1 MAREIGYLISR
12 VNLLSNRL
20 LNRLLIDAQVTAFN
34 SEQGK
39 LLYVLWQED
48 GITVSALAEETNL
61 ALNTVSRML
70 LTMEASGLVTRV
82 PDADDRRIKR
92 VFLTEKG
99 RAAQHDAVSGQRDP
113 GAEPHHH
120 RSVQPAPQDHPQQS
134 RQSVQCGSADRAGHR
149 PGHACRKY
157 FRGAVLPDGQLAV

>member
-99 RAAQHDAVSGQRDP
+99 RAAQRDAVPISKAMEEQLFEGFSDDELDQLEGLLRRLV
-113 GAEPHHH
+113 AN
-120 RSVQPAPQDHPQQS
+120 SQKQQ
-134 RQSVQCGSADRAGHR
+134 V
-149 PGHACRKY
+149 
-157 FRGAVLPDGQLAV
+157 

>member
-61 ALNTVSRML
+61 ALNTV
-70 LTMEASGLVTRV
+70 
-82 PDADDRRIKR
+82 
-92 VFLTEKG
+92 
-99 RAAQHDAVSGQRDP
+99 
-113 GAEPHHH
+113 
-120 RSVQPAPQDHPQQS
+120 
-134 RQSVQCGSADRAGHR
+134 
-149 PGHACRKY
+149 
-157 FRGAVLPDGQLAV
+157 

>member
-99 RAAQHDAVSGQRDP
+99 RVAQHDAVPISKAMEEQLFEGFSDDELDQLEGLLRRLV
-113 GAEPHHH
+113 AN
-120 RSVQPAPQDHPQQS
+120 SQKQQ
-134 RQSVQCGSADRAGHR
+134 V
-149 PGHACRKY
+149 
-157 FRGAVLPDGQLAV
+157 

>member
-99 RAAQHDAVSGQRDP
+99 RAAQHAAVPISKAMEEQLFEGFSDDELDQLEGLLRRLV
-113 GAEPHHH
+113 AN
-120 RSVQPAPQDHPQQS
+120 SQKQQ
-134 RQSVQCGSADRAGHR
+134 V
-149 PGHACRKY
+149 
-157 FRGAVLPDGQLAV
+157 